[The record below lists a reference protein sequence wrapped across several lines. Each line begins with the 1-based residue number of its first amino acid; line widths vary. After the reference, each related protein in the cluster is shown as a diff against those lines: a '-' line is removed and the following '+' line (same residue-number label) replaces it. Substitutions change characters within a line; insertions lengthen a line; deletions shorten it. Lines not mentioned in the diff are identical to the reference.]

1 MTDWK
6 RVKTGVGGSQ
16 KGKTYFYEIFIKIA
30 CLFKFLYL
38 HLQNVKHTL
47 QYLPDKLFKT
57 SYYEKKFT
65 IFNDYSYFVCN
76 HVVSARME
84 QYAG

>member
-1 MTDWK
+1 M
-6 RVKTGVGGSQ
+6 Q
-16 KGKTYFYEIFIKIA
+16 NLLCNTYQTN
-30 CLFKFLYL
+30 YL
-38 HLQNVKHTL
+38 
-47 QYLPDKLFKT
+47 KT

-65 IFNDYSYFVCN
+65 IFNDYSYLVCN